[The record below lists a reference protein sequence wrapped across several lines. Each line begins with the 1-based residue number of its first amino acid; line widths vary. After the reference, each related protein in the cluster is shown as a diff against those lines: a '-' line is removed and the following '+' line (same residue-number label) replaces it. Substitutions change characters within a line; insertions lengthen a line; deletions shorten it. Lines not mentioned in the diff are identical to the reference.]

1 MTDDTNDK
9 STEILRIT
17 ARLAAEL
24 RPHRPVGEVYLDS
37 SIDRDLGF
45 DSLGRFELISRIE
58 RAFNVTLPEQL
69 AAGAETP
76 RDLLQAVLA
85 AARGRQ
91 QVHVTGERGVSPE
104 KTAVPDRV
112 STLIELLDW
121 HVLAHPDRT
130 HVILDDEAG
139 PQNEISYLALQQGA
153 ERFAAGLIR
162 NGLEQG
168 RSVAIMLPTG
178 PDYFFT
184 FFAVLLAGGV
194 PVPIYPPAR
203 LSQIEDHLRRHAGIL
218 ANAEATTLVTVPE
231 ARPFARLLKS
241 QVAGACAIVTPKDL
255 ATASEPAHS
264 RPAIGSKDTALLQY
278 TSGSTGNPKG
288 VVLTHTNLL
297 ANIRAMGQAVR
308 VSSQDVFVSWL
319 PLYHDMGLI
328 GAWLGSLYFASPLV
342 IMSPLSFL
350 ARPERWLWAIH
361 KHRGTLSAAPNF
373 AFELCL
379 RKLDDAA
386 IQGLDLSSWRL
397 AFNGA
402 EPVSPATMTEFAQ
415 RFAGYGLH
423 PEAIA
428 PVYGLAECSVGLA
441 FPPPGQGLIVDRIKR
456 DEFARS
462 GSAVPAGADD
472 PDPLS
477 VVSCGRPLPG
487 HQTRVVDQAGHE
499 LPERIEGRLEFKGP
513 SASSGYYRNP
523 DETRRLFHGEW
534 LDTGDLAY
542 QAEGNVYLT
551 GRAKDIIIRAGRNIY
566 PYELEEAVGS
576 IAQIR
581 KGCVAVFGTPDPAS
595 GTERLVVLAETRVTA
610 PGEREELSKQIG
622 TLTVDLLGLPPD
634 DIVLAPPHTVL
645 KTSSGKIRRAAC
657 RDFYRQSRGGGKPS
671 PVQMQLLRLA
681 YSGMKT
687 QIRRTG
693 ILAKETLYAGY
704 VWILFVAVAAIAWPA
719 ISLLPSA
726 VWSWKVSRFAARLF
740 LRMAGIEIT
749 VRGLANLQAGTPS
762 VLVAN
767 HSSYLDGLIVIATLP
782 WHISFVAKRE
792 LRENPIPRIYLKR
805 LGTEFVSRFDIQQ
818 GAEEVKKLLSALHHG
833 HSLFIFPEGTFRRMP
848 GLLPFHMGAFLVAAQ
863 AEVQLIP
870 VSICGTRSILHP
882 DHWFPRRGGVTLT
895 VGAPLREQESD
906 WNAAIRLRDAAR
918 AEILGRC
925 GEPDLEET
933 IL

>member
-1 MTDDTNDK
+1 MADDTNDK
-9 STEILRIT
+9 ANEILRIT
-17 ARLAAEL
+17 SRLAAEL
-24 RPHRPVGEVYLDS
+24 RPHRQTGEVHLDS

-45 DSLGRFELISRIE
+45 DSLARFELISRVE
-58 RAFNVTLPEQL
+58 RALNVTLPEQI
-69 AAGAETP
+69 AASAETP

-85 AARGRQ
+85 AASGRQ
-91 QVHVTGERGVSPE
+91 QVNLAEERSAAPE

-112 STLIELLDW
+112 LTLVELLDW
-121 HVLAHPDRT
+121 HVLTHPDRT
-130 HVILDDEAG
+130 HITLDDEAG
-139 PQNEISYLALQQGA
+139 PQNQISYLALKKGA

-162 NGLEQG
+162 HGLEPG

-178 PDYFFT
+178 ADYFFT
-184 FFAVLLAGGV
+184 FFAVLLAGGI

-218 ANAEATTLVTVPE
+218 ANAEAATLVTVPE

-241 QVAGACAIVTPKDL
+241 QVAGACTIVTPKDL
-255 ATASEPAHS
+255 AAASEPT
-264 RPAIGSKDTALLQY
+264 RPGPAVGSKDTALLQY

-288 VVLTHTNLL
+288 VVLTHANLL

-308 VSSQDVFVSWL
+308 ISSEDVFVSWL

-402 EPVSPATMTEFAQ
+402 EPVSPATMTEFVQ

-428 PVYGLAECSVGLA
+428 PVYGLAESSVGLA
-441 FPPPGQGLIVDRIKR
+441 FPPPGQGLLVDRIKR

-462 GSAVPAGADD
+462 GSAVPADADD

-477 VVSCGRPLPG
+477 FVACGRPLSG

-499 LPERIEGRLEFKGP
+499 LPERAEGRLEFKGP

-523 DETRRLFHGEW
+523 DETRRLFRGEW

-542 QAEGNVYLT
+542 LSEGNLYIT

-576 IAQIR
+576 MPQIR

-595 GTERLVVLAETRVTA
+595 GTERLVVLAETRVTD
-610 PGEREELSKQIG
+610 PGKREELSQRIG
-622 TLTVDLLGLPPD
+622 MLTFDLLGLPPD
-634 DIVLAPPHTVL
+634 DIVLASPHTVL

-657 RDFYRQSRGGGKPS
+657 RDFYQQSGGGGKAS
-671 PVQMQLLRLA
+671 PVLLQFLRLA
-681 YSGMKT
+681 DSGMKT
-687 QIRRTG
+687 QIRRTRK
-693 ILAKETLYAGY
+693 LAAETLYAGY
-704 VWILFVAVAAIAWPA
+704 VWLLFGAVAPCAWLA

-726 VWSWKVSRFAARLF
+726 VWSWRVSRFAARLF
-740 LRMAGIEIT
+740 LRMAGIVIT
-749 VRGLANLQAGTPS
+749 VRGLANLQAGTPR
-762 VLVAN
+762 VLAAN
-767 HSSYLDGLIVIATLP
+767 HSSFLDGLIVIAALP
-782 WHISFVAKRE
+782 GPISFVAKRE
-792 LRENPIPRIYLKR
+792 LRENPISRIYLTR
-805 LGTEFVSRFDIQQ
+805 LGCEFVERFDIQQ
-818 GAEEVKKLLSALHHG
+818 GAEGMKKLLLALHHG

-863 AEVQLIP
+863 AEAELIP

-882 DHWFPRRGGVTLT
+882 DHWFPRRGRVTLT
-895 VGAPLREQESD
+895 VGAPLREQEND
-906 WNAAIRLRDAAR
+906 WSAAIRLRDAAR
-918 AEILGRC
+918 AEILSGS
-925 GEPDLEET
+925 GEPDLEEA
-933 IL
+933 